1 MIKKE
6 WDLINWTGDVLEDLY
21 EAEDTETLNFNE
33 LSLSGKVDSETMA
46 SPLTVI
52 SDAFSASV

>member
-33 LSLSGKVDSETMA
+33 LSLSGKVDSETIA